1 MSNLVKCLFFYG
13 PGEVVVNEHGADLG
27 EFRWSELELSDP
39 ETWSISQLKDWLAA
53 CLGLNPQTDTVG
65 VHALWTKTRSPVFF
79 YLRPIERT
87 SQMVR
92 SLQGCASRGCTP
104 HALLIPIAKE
114 VIVPEGEGGHDP
126 GQSS

>member
-39 ETWSISQLKDWLAA
+39 QTWSISQLKDWLAA
-53 CLGLNPQTDTVG
+53 CLGLPETDTVG

-87 SQMVR
+87 SQMV
-92 SLQGCASRGCTP
+92 
-104 HALLIPIAKE
+104 
-114 VIVPEGEGGHDP
+114 
-126 GQSS
+126 